1 VVCYYGVAGKQY
13 RKGTPLVINTIR
25 NLIGAEVQVQ
35 TRYSNTTVL
44 MILGGYTT
52 REIDGEVIIIVW
64 GYSLNSGKRVEMGI
78 VDICE
83 I

>member
-1 VVCYYGVAGKQY
+1 
-13 RKGTPLVINTIR
+13 VINKIVE
-25 NLIGAEVQVQ
+25 LIGAEVQVQ

-44 MILGGYTT
+44 MILGGYRTMD
-52 REIDGEVIIIVW
+52 IDGEVIIIVW
-64 GYSLNSGKRVEMGI
+64 GYGLNSGKYVEMGI